1 MLTIWGRANSINVQ
15 KVLCCC
21 DELGL
26 AYERVD
32 AGMQF
37 GQVNTAAYL
46 AMNPNGLIP
55 TLVDGDVV
63 LWESHAIMRY
73 LVRRYDSEHM
83 LLPQDEVQIAQADKW
98 LDWVHSVA
106 WPAMKPVFWGL
117 VRTAPENRNQAEI
130 AAGVEACAKAYG
142 LADAVLAHQAYLG
155 GDQFSFGDIPMAL
168 IAHRWFSMPIENR
181 PALPHLKHWYD
192 GIVAR
197 PGFARAGAQ
206 PLS

>member
-21 DELGL
+21 DEIGL
-26 AYERVD
+26 PYERID

-37 GQVNTAAYL
+37 GKVNTEAFL

-73 LVRRYDSEHM
+73 LARRYDKDHV
-83 LLPQDEVQIAQADKW
+83 LLPADEVAIAQADKW
-98 LDWVHSVA
+98 LDWVHTMA
-106 WPAMKPVFWGL
+106 WPALKSVFWGL
-117 VRTAPENRNQAEI
+117 VRTPPEARNHQEI
-130 AAGVEACAKAYG
+130 AAGVAACSKAYA
-142 LADAVLAHQAYLG
+142 LVDQVLAHQAYLG
-155 GDQFSFGDIPMAL
+155 GEEFSLGDIPMAL
-168 IAHRWFSMPIENR
+168 IAHRWFSMPVENR
-181 PALPHLKHWYD
+181 PAMPHFKHWYD

-197 PGFARAGAQ
+197 PGFARHGAQ